1 MRRFQGLEGSLH
13 LRVTGTGSSLLKR
26 FEYLLANLAP
36 SMKQHHGRS
45 LENSTD
51 SEKQNAAQ
59 RSELRSRARIDAP
72 SCILPVVKGD
82 R

>member
-1 MRRFQGLEGSLH
+1 
-13 LRVTGTGSSLLKR
+13 
-26 FEYLLANLAP
+26 
-36 SMKQHHGRS
+36 MKQHHGRS

-59 RSELRSRARIDAP
+59 RSESRSRARIDAP
-72 SCILPVVKGD
+72 GCILPVVKSD